1 MWTYGVLEAENQIRQ
16 VMKLLLQM
24 ISTTLSLLEIR
35 RKRRPEDFAECKQIG
50 NLQGKPLEESR

>member
-1 MWTYGVLEAENQIRQ
+1 MDLWSAENQIRQ

-35 RKRRPEDFAECKQIG
+35 RKRRPDDFAECKQIG